1 VTATTS
7 PHRFRPIHWTG
18 RAARSIRPGPPAA
31 PKVEW
36 AGEHLSDRERD
47 LFARM
52 SNPDRRHAIG
62 VAMQVAGQLDEPNLE
77 HLDLDEDRRRAVVA
91 AALLHDVG
99 KSAAGLRTYGRV
111 VATLSGA
118 VGGKAWAE
126 HWQDTAGFTR
136 KVGLYLRYPELGAEQ
151 LMVAGS
157 DPWVVAWAREH
168 HRPEEEWTLPVEVG
182 RVLVAAD
189 R

>member
-1 VTATTS
+1 MTATTS
-7 PHRFRPIHWTG
+7 EHRFRPVHWTG
-18 RAARSIRPGPPAA
+18 RAARSIRPGPPSAA
-31 PKVEW
+31 KAEW
-36 AGEHLSDRERD
+36 AAEHLTERERD

-62 VAMQVAGQLDEPNLE
+62 VAMEVSRRLDE
-77 HLDLDEDRRRAVVA
+77 LDLDDDRRRAVVA

-118 VGGKAWAE
+118 VGGKVWAE

-136 KVGLYLRYPELGAEQ
+136 KVGLYLRYPDLGAEQ

-168 HRPEEEWTLPVEVG
+168 HRPEEEWTLPLEVG

>member
-1 VTATTS
+1 M
-7 PHRFRPIHWTG
+7 
-18 RAARSIRPGPPAA
+18 RPGPPGAT
-31 PKVEW
+31 KVEW
-36 AGEHLSDRERD
+36 ADEHLSERERD
-47 LFARM
+47 LFSRM

-62 VAMQVAGQLDEPNLE
+62 VATEVSRHLDEL
-77 HLDLDEDRRRAVVA
+77 HLDDDRRRAVVA

-118 VGGKAWAE
+118 VGGKAFAE

-136 KVGLYLRYPELGAEQ
+136 KVGLYLRYPDLGAEQ

-168 HRPEEEWTLPVEVG
+168 HRPEAEWTLPVEVG
-182 RVLVAAD
+182 RALVAAD
-189 R
+189 H